1 MRLLAGLAVV
11 VALPFS
17 GAAAQSSLQ
26 PSLPSGTQQAQASFV
41 NAQGQQVGTAHL
53 AQTPAGVL
61 ITLDL
66 RNLSPGVHAFHI
78 HQTGRCDASGGF
90 QSAGGH
96 YAPRGNQHGYLVQ
109 GGSHAGDMPNQLVAQ
124 DGTLRAQVLNDK
136 VTLGQGEGSLFDSDG
151 SALMLHG
158 QADDYRSQ
166 PAGDAGSRV
175 ACGVIERRG

>member
-1 MRLLAGLAVV
+1 MRSTFIR
-11 VALPFS
+11 P
-17 GAAAQSSLQ
+17 GAATHPAASS
-26 PSLPSGTQQAQASFV
+26 P
-41 NAQGQQVGTAHL
+41 
-53 AQTPAGVL
+53 
-61 ITLDL
+61 
-66 RNLSPGVHAFHI
+66 R
-78 HQTGRCDASGGF
+78 
-90 QSAGGH
+90 GGH

-109 GGSHAGDMPNQLVAQ
+109 GGSHAGDMPNQLAAQ